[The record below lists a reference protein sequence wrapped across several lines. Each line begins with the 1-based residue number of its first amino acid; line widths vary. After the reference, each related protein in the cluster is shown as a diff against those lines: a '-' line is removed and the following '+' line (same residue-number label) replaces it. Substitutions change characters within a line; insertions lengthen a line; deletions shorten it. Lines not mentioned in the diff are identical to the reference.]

1 MQYYYDVLGNL
12 SEYILKFYEWE
23 SNDDI
28 VNIKKI
34 PFIKISKEDMR
45 VLLSYSVILEMD
57 NIVKNNKDKTN
68 YLLFSTGCDALMVE
82 LNQEGKI
89 IYYSSLLIEDELEV
103 NELAHSMNT
112 IKLKFKVLDKI
123 KILSD
128 YRQGEKAKNLIFHEL
143 KKIKDNDNKDECL
156 YYYYEWFHV
165 STDDYDKAIK
175 KMFLEIKK
183 PFNKDM
189 ERIEKLIR
197 LSYKE
202 KLWKE

>member
-1 MQYYYDVLGNL
+1 MQYYYDLLGNF

-23 SNDDI
+23 NDDEI

-45 VLLSYSVILEMD
+45 VLLTCNVSLEMD
-57 NIVKNNKDKTN
+57 NIIKNSKDKTN

-82 LNQEGKI
+82 LNQDGNVM
-89 IYYSSLLIEDELEV
+89 YYSSLLIEDELEV
-103 NELAHSMNT
+103 NEMAHSMNVT
-112 IKLKFKVLDKI
+112 KLKFRVLGKL
-123 KILSD
+123 KTLSD
-128 YRQGEKAKNLIFHEL
+128 YRQGEKAKNLIIHEL
-143 KKIKDNDNKDECL
+143 KKIKDNDNRDECL
-156 YYYYEWFHV
+156 YYYYEWFHI

-202 KLWKE
+202 KL

>member
-1 MQYYYDVLGNL
+1 MQYYYDVLGNF

-23 SNDDI
+23 SDDDI

-45 VLLSYSVILEMD
+45 VLLSYSVILEMES
-57 NIVKNNKDKTN
+57 IVRNSKDKTN

-103 NELAHSMNT
+103 NELAHNMNT
-112 IKLKFKVLDKI
+112 TKLKFKVLDKI
-123 KILSD
+123 KNLSD
-128 YRQGEKAKNLIFHEL
+128 YRQGEKAKNLIVHEL
-143 KKIKDNDNKDECL
+143 KKFRDNDNKDECL

-202 KLWKE
+202 KL

>member
-1 MQYYYDVLGNL
+1 MQYYYDVLGNF

-23 SNDDI
+23 SDDDI

-45 VLLSYSVILEMD
+45 VLLSYSVILEMES
-57 NIVKNNKDKTN
+57 IVRNSKDKTN

-103 NELAHSMNT
+103 NELAHNMNT
-112 IKLKFKVLDKI
+112 TKLKFKVLDKI
-123 KILSD
+123 KSLSD
-128 YRQGEKAKNLIFHEL
+128 YRQGEKAKNLIVHEL
-143 KKIKDNDNKDECL
+143 KKIRDNDNKDECL

-175 KMFLEIKK
+175 KMFLEAKK
-183 PFNKDM
+183 SFNKDM

-202 KLWKE
+202 KL

>member
-1 MQYYYDVLGNL
+1 MQYYYDVLGNF

-45 VLLSYSVILEMD
+45 VLLSYSVILEMES
-57 NIVKNNKDKTN
+57 IVRNSKDKTN

-103 NELAHSMNT
+103 NELAHNMNT
-112 IKLKFKVLDKI
+112 TKLKFKVLDKI
-123 KILSD
+123 KNLSD
-128 YRQGEKAKNLIFHEL
+128 YRQGEKAKNLIVHEL
-143 KKIKDNDNKDECL
+143 KKIRDNDNKDECL

-202 KLWKE
+202 KL

>member
-1 MQYYYDVLGNL
+1 MQYYYDVLGNF

-57 NIVKNNKDKTN
+57 NIVKNSKDKAN
-68 YLLFSTGCDALMVE
+68 YLLLSTGCDALMVE

-143 KKIKDNDNKDECL
+143 KKIRDNDNKDECL

-202 KLWKE
+202 KL

>member
-1 MQYYYDVLGNL
+1 MQYYYDVLGNF

-45 VLLSYSVILEMD
+45 VLLSYSVILEID
-57 NIVKNNKDKTN
+57 NIVRNSKDKTN

-82 LNQEGKI
+82 LNEEGKI

-103 NELAHSMNT
+103 NELAHNMNT

-123 KILSD
+123 KTLSD
-128 YRQGEKAKNLIFHEL
+128 YRQGEKAKNLIVHEL
-143 KKIKDNDNKDECL
+143 KKIRDNDNKDECL

-202 KLWKE
+202 KL

>member
-1 MQYYYDVLGNL
+1 MQYYYDVLGNF

-57 NIVKNNKDKTN
+57 NIVKNSKDKAN
-68 YLLFSTGCDALMVE
+68 YLLLSTGCDALMVE

-202 KLWKE
+202 KL

>member
-1 MQYYYDVLGNL
+1 MQYYYDVLGNF

-45 VLLSYSVILEMD
+45 VLLSYSVILEID
-57 NIVKNNKDKTN
+57 NIIKNGKDKTN

-82 LNQEGKI
+82 LNEEGKI

-103 NELAHSMNT
+103 NELAHNMNT

-123 KILSD
+123 KTLSD
-128 YRQGEKAKNLIFHEL
+128 YRQGEKAKNLIVHEL
-143 KKIKDNDNKDECL
+143 KKIRDNDNKDECL

-202 KLWKE
+202 KL

>member
-1 MQYYYDVLGNL
+1 MQYYYDVLGNF

-23 SNDDI
+23 SDDDI

-45 VLLSYSVILEMD
+45 VLLSYSVILEMES
-57 NIVKNNKDKTN
+57 IVRNSKDKTN

-103 NELAHSMNT
+103 NELAHNMNT

-128 YRQGEKAKNLIFHEL
+128 YRQGEKAKNLIVHEL
-143 KKIKDNDNKDECL
+143 KKIRDNDNKDECL
-156 YYYYEWFHV
+156 YYYYEWFHF

-202 KLWKE
+202 KL

>member
-1 MQYYYDVLGNL
+1 
-12 SEYILKFYEWE
+12 
-23 SNDDI
+23 
-28 VNIKKI
+28 
-34 PFIKISKEDMR
+34 
-45 VLLSYSVILEMD
+45 
-57 NIVKNNKDKTN
+57 
-68 YLLFSTGCDALMVE
+68 
-82 LNQEGKI
+82 
-89 IYYSSLLIEDELEV
+89 
-103 NELAHSMNT
+103 MNT

-143 KKIKDNDNKDECL
+143 KKIRDNDNKDECL

-202 KLWKE
+202 KL

>member
-1 MQYYYDVLGNL
+1 MQYYYDVLGNF

-57 NIVKNNKDKTN
+57 NIVKNSKDKAN
-68 YLLFSTGCDALMVE
+68 YLLLSTGCDALMVE

-128 YRQGEKAKNLIFHEL
+128 YKQGEKAKNLIFHEL
-143 KKIKDNDNKDECL
+143 KKIRDNDNKDECL

-202 KLWKE
+202 KL

>member
-1 MQYYYDVLGNL
+1 MQYYYDVLGNF

-57 NIVKNNKDKTN
+57 NIVKNSKDKAN

-143 KKIKDNDNKDECL
+143 KKIRDNDNKDECL

-202 KLWKE
+202 KL

>member
-1 MQYYYDVLGNL
+1 MQYYYDVLGNF

-45 VLLSYSVILEMD
+45 VLLSYSVILEID
-57 NIVKNNKDKTN
+57 NIVKNSKDKTN

-103 NELAHSMNT
+103 NELAHNMNT

-123 KILSD
+123 KSLSD

-202 KLWKE
+202 KL

>member
-1 MQYYYDVLGNL
+1 MQYYYDVLGNF

-45 VLLSYSVILEMD
+45 VLLSYSVILEMN

-202 KLWKE
+202 KL

>member
-1 MQYYYDVLGNL
+1 MQYYYDVLGNF

-45 VLLSYSVILEMD
+45 VLLSYSVILEMES
-57 NIVKNNKDKTN
+57 IVRNSKDKTN

-103 NELAHSMNT
+103 NELAHNMNT

-123 KILSD
+123 KSLSD
-128 YRQGEKAKNLIFHEL
+128 YRQGEKAKNLIVHEL
-143 KKIKDNDNKDECL
+143 KKIRDNDNKDECL

-202 KLWKE
+202 KL

>member
-1 MQYYYDVLGNL
+1 MQYYYDVLGNF

-45 VLLSYSVILEMD
+45 VLLSYSVILEMES
-57 NIVKNNKDKTN
+57 IVRNSKDKTN

-202 KLWKE
+202 KL

>member
-1 MQYYYDVLGNL
+1 MQYYYDVLGNF

-45 VLLSYSVILEMD
+45 VLLSYSVILEMES
-57 NIVKNNKDKTN
+57 IVRNSKDKTN

-112 IKLKFKVLDKI
+112 MKLKFKVLDKI
-123 KILSD
+123 KTLSD

-202 KLWKE
+202 KL

>member
-1 MQYYYDVLGNL
+1 MQYYYDVLGNF

-183 PFNKDM
+183 TFNKDM

-202 KLWKE
+202 KL

>member
-1 MQYYYDVLGNL
+1 MQYYYDVLGNF

-57 NIVKNNKDKTN
+57 NIVKNSKDKTN

-112 IKLKFKVLDKI
+112 MKLKFKVLDKI
-123 KILSD
+123 KTLSD

-175 KMFLEIKK
+175 KI
-183 PFNKDM
+183 
-189 ERIEKLIR
+189 
-197 LSYKE
+197 KE
-202 KLWKE
+202 KH

>member
-1 MQYYYDVLGNL
+1 MQYYYDVLGNF

-45 VLLSYSVILEMD
+45 VLLSYSVILEMES
-57 NIVKNNKDKTN
+57 IVRNSKDKTN
-68 YLLFSTGCDALMVE
+68 YLLLSTGCDALMVE

-112 IKLKFKVLDKI
+112 MKLKFKVLDKI
-123 KILSD
+123 KTLSD

-202 KLWKE
+202 KL

>member
-1 MQYYYDVLGNL
+1 MQYYYDVLGNF

-45 VLLSYSVILEMD
+45 VLLSYSVILEMES
-57 NIVKNNKDKTN
+57 IVRNSKDKTN

-112 IKLKFKVLDKI
+112 MKLKFKVLDKI
-123 KILSD
+123 KTLND

-202 KLWKE
+202 KL

>member
-1 MQYYYDVLGNL
+1 MQYYYDVLGNF

-23 SNDDI
+23 SDDDI

-45 VLLSYSVILEMD
+45 VLLSYGVILEMES
-57 NIVKNNKDKTN
+57 IVRNSKDKTN

-82 LNQEGKI
+82 LNQDGKI

-103 NELAHSMNT
+103 NELAHNMNT

-123 KILSD
+123 KSLSD
-128 YRQGEKAKNLIFHEL
+128 YRQGEKAKNLIVHEL
-143 KKIKDNDNKDECL
+143 KKIRDNDNKDECL

-202 KLWKE
+202 KL

>member
-1 MQYYYDVLGNL
+1 MQYYYDVLGNF

-45 VLLSYSVILEMD
+45 VLLSYSVILEVD
-57 NIVKNNKDKTN
+57 NIIKNSKDKAN

-112 IKLKFKVLDKI
+112 MKLKFKVLDKI
-123 KILSD
+123 KTLSD

-143 KKIKDNDNKDECL
+143 KKIRDNDNKDECL

-202 KLWKE
+202 KL

>member
-1 MQYYYDVLGNL
+1 MQYYYDVLGNF

-45 VLLSYSVILEMD
+45 VLLSYSVILEVD

-143 KKIKDNDNKDECL
+143 KKIRDNDNKDECL

-202 KLWKE
+202 KL

>member
-1 MQYYYDVLGNL
+1 MQYYYDVLGNF

-23 SNDDI
+23 SDDDI

-45 VLLSYSVILEMD
+45 VLLSYSVILEMES
-57 NIVKNNKDKTN
+57 IVRNSKDKTN

-82 LNQEGKI
+82 LNQDGKI

-103 NELAHSMNT
+103 NELAHNMNT

-123 KILSD
+123 KSLSD
-128 YRQGEKAKNLIFHEL
+128 YRQGEKAKNLIVHEL
-143 KKIKDNDNKDECL
+143 KKIRDNDNKDECL

-202 KLWKE
+202 KL

>member
-1 MQYYYDVLGNL
+1 MQYYYDVLGNF

-23 SNDDI
+23 SDDDI

-45 VLLSYSVILEMD
+45 VLLSYSVILEMES
-57 NIVKNNKDKTN
+57 IVRNSKDKTN

-103 NELAHSMNT
+103 NELAHNMNT
-112 IKLKFKVLDKI
+112 TKLKFKVLDKI
-123 KILSD
+123 KNLSD
-128 YRQGEKAKNLIFHEL
+128 YRQGEKAKNLIVHEL
-143 KKIKDNDNKDECL
+143 KKIRDNDNKDECL

-165 STDDYDKAIK
+165 STDDYDKAIQ

-202 KLWKE
+202 KL

>member
-1 MQYYYDVLGNL
+1 MQYYYDVLGNF

-23 SNDDI
+23 SDDDI

-45 VLLSYSVILEMD
+45 VLLSYSVILEMES
-57 NIVKNNKDKTN
+57 IVRNSKDKTN

-103 NELAHSMNT
+103 NELAHNMNT

-123 KILSD
+123 KSLSD
-128 YRQGEKAKNLIFHEL
+128 YRQGEKAKNLIVHEL
-143 KKIKDNDNKDECL
+143 KKIRDNDNKDECL

-202 KLWKE
+202 KL

>member
-1 MQYYYDVLGNL
+1 MQYYYDVLGNF

-45 VLLSYSVILEMD
+45 VLLSYSVILEMES
-57 NIVKNNKDKTN
+57 IVRNSKDKTN

-112 IKLKFKVLDKI
+112 MKLKFKVLDKI
-123 KILSD
+123 KTLSD

-183 PFNKDM
+183 PFNKGM
-189 ERIEKLIR
+189 WL
-197 LSYKE
+197 YK
-202 KLWKE
+202 K

>member
-1 MQYYYDVLGNL
+1 MQYYYDVLGNF

-45 VLLSYSVILEMD
+45 VLLSYSVILEMES
-57 NIVKNNKDKTN
+57 IVRNSKDKTN

-112 IKLKFKVLDKI
+112 MKLKFKVLDKI

-202 KLWKE
+202 KL

>member
-1 MQYYYDVLGNL
+1 MQYYYDVLGNF

-57 NIVKNNKDKTN
+57 NIVKNSKDKAN

-202 KLWKE
+202 KL

>member
-1 MQYYYDVLGNL
+1 MQYYYDVLGNF

-23 SNDDI
+23 SNDDV

-45 VLLSYSVILEMD
+45 VLLSYSVILEMES
-57 NIVKNNKDKTN
+57 IVKNNKDKTN

-112 IKLKFKVLDKI
+112 MKLKFKVLDKI

-202 KLWKE
+202 KL

>member
-1 MQYYYDVLGNL
+1 MQYYYDVLGNF

-23 SNDDI
+23 SDDDI

-45 VLLSYSVILEMD
+45 VLLSYSVILEMES
-57 NIVKNNKDKTN
+57 IVRNSKDKTN

-103 NELAHSMNT
+103 NELAHNMNT

-123 KILSD
+123 KSLSD
-128 YRQGEKAKNLIFHEL
+128 YRQGEKAKNLIVHEL
-143 KKIKDNDNKDECL
+143 KKIRDNDNKDECL

-175 KMFLEIKK
+175 KMFLEINK

-202 KLWKE
+202 KL

>member
-1 MQYYYDVLGNL
+1 MQYYYDVLGNF

-143 KKIKDNDNKDECL
+143 KKIRDNDNKDECL

-202 KLWKE
+202 KL

>member
-1 MQYYYDVLGNL
+1 MQYYYDVLGNF

-57 NIVKNNKDKTN
+57 NIIKNSKDKAN

-123 KILSD
+123 KSLSD

-143 KKIKDNDNKDECL
+143 KKIRDNDNKDECL

-202 KLWKE
+202 KL

>member
-1 MQYYYDVLGNL
+1 MQYYYDVLGNF

-57 NIVKNNKDKTN
+57 NTVKNSKDKAN

-143 KKIKDNDNKDECL
+143 KKIRDNDNKDECL

-202 KLWKE
+202 KL